1 MCGFHE
7 LFVPV
12 QPAVGQAGEARM
24 PAHASSLRQQGPSC
38 TSVLEQ
44 GDAELWGSEH
54 LLAALECCGVDN
66 ARIEIEGGKGGRSAM
81 MSLHACLHE

>member
-1 MCGFHE
+1 M
-7 LFVPV
+7 

-24 PAHASSLRQQGPSC
+24 PAHVSSLMQQGPNC

-44 GDAELWGSEH
+44 GGFGVWGAEH

-66 ARIEIEGGKGGRSAM
+66 ARIEIEGGKGGCSAM
-81 MSLHACLHE
+81 V